1 MNELQFKQPEKFEV
15 ELTSKCVLACPRCAR
30 TMDSEEMSN
39 TWKFGQLNPI
49 VIERL
54 AQIPSMRMFN
64 FTGSY
69 GDPIYHTQLF
79 DIIKIAKKYRKKVD
93 ITTAG
98 SHRSKEWW
106 EELVSL
112 MQSTD
117 FLTFSVDGLRHN
129 NHIYRINSDWDSIE
143 TGMRVAGKSRI
154 VTVWKW
160 ILFKYNEN
168 DVLEGFKLSQEL
180 GIKNF
185 QIVETDRWPEG
196 QQATRTM
203 ADIIAEIDA
212 YRTTLK

>member
-1 MNELQFKQPEKFEV
+1 MNELQFKRPEKFEV

-30 TMDSEEMSN
+30 TMDDEQLSN
-39 TWKFGQLNPI
+39 TWKFGQLDPT
-49 VIERL
+49 VIEKL
-54 AQIPSMRMFN
+54 AQMPSLRMFN

-79 DIIKIAKKYRKKVD
+79 DIIKIAKKYGKKVD

-106 EELVSL
+106 MELITL
-112 MQSTD
+112 LEGKD
-117 FLTFSVDGLRHN
+117 FFTFSVDGLRHN
-129 NHIYRINSDWDSIE
+129 NHIYRINSDWNSIE
-143 TGMRVAGKSRI
+143 TGMRIVAKAPI
-154 VTVWKW
+154 NTIWKW

-168 DVLEGFKLSQEL
+168 DALEGYKLSQDI

-196 QQATRTM
+196 QQATRSIN
-203 ADIIAEIDA
+203 DVIAEIEA
-212 YRTTLK
+212 YRNSQK